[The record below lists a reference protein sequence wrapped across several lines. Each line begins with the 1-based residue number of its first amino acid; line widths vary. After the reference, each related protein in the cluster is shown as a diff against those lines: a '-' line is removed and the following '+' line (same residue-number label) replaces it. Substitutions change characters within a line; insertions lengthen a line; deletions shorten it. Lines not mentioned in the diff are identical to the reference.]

1 MIVKVMKSG
10 TSGVFISSSHV
21 HKIIFLVNFGYKYWW
36 IADVLNRQKQ
46 ILRPPQGELILKNSQ
61 KLPMATQ
68 GFPCVTLTKRYDL
81 VWDSEG
87 AV

>member
-1 MIVKVMKSG
+1 MCNISKIYMIVKVMKSG

-46 ILRPPQGELILKNSQ
+46 ILRPP
-61 KLPMATQ
+61 
-68 GFPCVTLTKRYDL
+68 
-81 VWDSEG
+81 
-87 AV
+87 